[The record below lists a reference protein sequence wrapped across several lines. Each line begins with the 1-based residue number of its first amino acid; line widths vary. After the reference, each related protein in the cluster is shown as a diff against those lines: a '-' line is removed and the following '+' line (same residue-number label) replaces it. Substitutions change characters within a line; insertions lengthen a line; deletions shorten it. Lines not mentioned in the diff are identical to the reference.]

1 MSKPYNIVL
10 AAGGTGGHVF
20 PGIATAEALNDL
32 GHNTILAT
40 DSRGKAY
47 QGNVRR
53 VLIAASSLRGGAW
66 LKIKGLFSI
75 IHGVLQAALLLHRE
89 KTDLVIGFG
98 GFPSLPT
105 LIAAKLMGCPIVLHE
120 QNAVLGKANRIVA
133 KFAQSIAVAFEHV
146 RYADPNK
153 TVLIGNP
160 VRAKIADAKNQAYN
174 APSTNGP
181 IRVLIFGGSQG
192 ARIFGDLIPT
202 TMQLLPYEFLKR
214 IKVDQQ
220 CRSEDIN
227 RVKTAYIKA
236 EIEAEI
242 AEFFHDMPERLE
254 AAHLVISRSGAS
266 TVAELTASGRP
277 SLLIPYAAATD
288 DHQTANADALTSR
301 GAAWRISED
310 EASAEKLVE
319 KLSKLFKHPEKLS
332 NAANAAKTAART
344 DAAVALAN
352 FVETILK
359 TKPINPRQRIV
370 RDNVS

>member
-1 MSKPYNIVL
+1 MSKPYNVVI

-20 PGIATAEALNDL
+20 PGIATAEALNAL
-32 GHNTILAT
+32 GHSTILAT

-53 VLIAASSLRGGAW
+53 ELIAASSLRGGAW
-66 LKIKGLFSI
+66 LKVKGLLSI
-75 IHGVLQAALLLHRE
+75 IRGILQASLLLHRE
-89 KTDLVIGFG
+89 KIDLVIGFG

-133 KFAQSIAVAFEHV
+133 KFAQSIAVAFENV
-146 RYADPNK
+146 RYADSNK

-160 VRAKIADAKNQAYN
+160 IRAEIADSKNQTYN
-174 APSTNGP
+174 APSANGP

-192 ARIFGDLIPT
+192 ARVFGDLIPT
-202 TMQLLPYEFLKR
+202 TMQLLPYEFRKR
-214 IKVDQQ
+214 IKVVQQ
-220 CRSEDIN
+220 CRPEDIA
-227 RVKTAYIKA
+227 RVRAAYVNA

-254 AAHLVISRSGAS
+254 ATHIVISRSGAS

-288 DHQTANADALTSR
+288 DHQTANAEALTSR
-301 GAAWRISED
+301 GAAWCISEN
-310 EASAEKLVE
+310 EASAEQLAE
-319 KLSKLFKHPEKLS
+319 KLSKLFKHPGKLS
-332 NAANAAKTAART
+332 NAANAAKAAART